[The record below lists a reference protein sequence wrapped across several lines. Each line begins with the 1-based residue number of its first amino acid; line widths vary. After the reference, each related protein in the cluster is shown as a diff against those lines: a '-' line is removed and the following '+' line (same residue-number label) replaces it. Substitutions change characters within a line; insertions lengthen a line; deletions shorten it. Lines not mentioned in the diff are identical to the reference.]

1 MRVRALASCVLFVAA
16 TSLGGPM
23 ITNPPAAPAPSPTVA
38 LAPRPFAP
46 AIRRQP
52 RRAMSADVDSRV
64 LASLFAMAAHSDF
77 DVAVRAGQITC
88 DAHNCVVA
96 LTVQLPETTAPSRL
110 SFAVAG
116 PKGELSDVK
125 HAECLVSLCSVQLV
139 VERGKNT
146 IAVGASDPLSHT
158 AGFALTDINAST
170 NLPLTARGKT
180 EWF

>member
-1 MRVRALASCVLFVAA
+1 MRVKALVPCALLISA
-16 TSLGGPM
+16 TSFAGPM
-23 ITNPPAAPAPSPTVA
+23 INNSPATPDHSTMASVPRP
-38 LAPRPFAP
+38 LAPTL
-46 AIRRQP
+46 RRAP
-52 RRAMSADVDSRV
+52 RRTVTADVDSRV

-77 DVAVRAGQITC
+77 EVAVSAGQIIC

-96 LTVQLPETTAPSRL
+96 LTVQLPENTAPSRL
-110 SFAVAG
+110 SFAVTN

-125 HAECLVSLCSVQLV
+125 HADCLMALCSVQLV

-158 AGFALTDINAST
+158 AGFALTDINATT
-170 NLPLTARGKT
+170 NLPLTARGRS